1 MAFHVEIF
9 GQTYALRSDADE
21 DHVKRVADL
30 VDLKMREVAS
40 GSRSVST
47 LQIAVLAALDLAS
60 ECMRAEAEV
69 RRLTSAVEGRA
80 EAMAH
85 QIASMT
91 PETCS
96 S

>member
-1 MAFHVEIF
+1 MALQVEIY

-21 DHVKRVADL
+21 DHVKRVADF
-30 VDLKMREVAS
+30 VDAKMREVAS
-40 GSRSVST
+40 GSRMVSS
-47 LQIAVLAALDLAS
+47 LQIAVLAALDIAS

-69 RRLTSAVEGRA
+69 GRLTSAVEGRA
-80 EAMAH
+80 EQMAFR
-85 QIASMT
+85 IASTT